1 MRRGTAASVAMGC
14 PRWTAGRVI
23 SWVVW
28 AVQAPC
34 ILFIDEFDGLG
45 KQRSAT
51 AGGDDES
58 VHTINQL
65 LTGAASDCRH
75 SSGC

>member
-1 MRRGTAASVAMGC
+1 MRGGTSAFIAMGC
-14 PRWTAGRVI
+14 PRYTEGWVI
-23 SWVVW
+23 MWWAW

-65 LTGAASDCRH
+65 LTGAASACRH
-75 SSGC
+75 ASDC